1 MKTIRHIQ
9 SNKTR
14 PITKVPFEQMHFQV
28 SLGWEKCVKLWRAE
42 NPKAEVH
49 STRSNRI
56 GCLDRNDD
64 FNRIL
69 LRHQNT
75 TILWSASGYN
85 IKSNLFIFP
94 KGFIYNLLGNDLV
107 LHGWIISNTMYHWD
121 LALLHTHTQN
131 YSICW
136 KSKQIRRP
144 SETRIQLVFLLQA
157 PSIKKPTKVINMIVV
172 VAPKRPYTNSYWW
185 LAVLQVY
192 FDDVSW
198 NNSMCS

>member
-14 PITKVPFEQMHFQV
+14 PITKVPFEQMRFQV

-121 LALLHTHTQN
+121 LALLHTHIHKIILYAERVSKSEGHQKQG
-131 YSICW
+131 YSSYSCF
-136 KSKQIRRP
+136 R
-144 SETRIQLVFLLQA
+144 LQA
-157 PSIKKPTKVINMIVV
+157 
-172 VAPKRPYTNSYWW
+172 
-185 LAVLQVY
+185 
-192 FDDVSW
+192 
-198 NNSMCS
+198 